1 MQRGGRK
8 TQLTRIPDELFY
20 ARKAAGA
27 WNKAP
32 PKYHIEGTGSFQISM
47 IFCKWT
53 LSKEDTEMDHTFLLK
68 EGNWYASGML
78 WDEHEIEV
86 PIAGHSFIEHREG
99 KWFNHSMMRLLAD
112 PPIELKSEYEI
123 EPVPEGKASTVW
135 KSFNPSLGMMAGTF
149 SVVGDSIL
157 SSYRSESGEYSG
169 SEYFLMEDDSTYQV
183 KGVLFKGTIKVSSWE
198 AMLTK

>member
-1 MQRGGRK
+1 
-8 TQLTRIPDELFY
+8 
-20 ARKAAGA
+20 
-27 WNKAP
+27 
-32 PKYHIEGTGSFQISM
+32 
-47 IFCKWT
+47 
-53 LSKEDTEMDHTFLLK
+53 MDHTFLLK

-99 KWFNHSMMRLLAD
+99 KWFNHSMMRLLTD

-135 KSFNPSLGMMAGTF
+135 KSFNPSLGAMTGTF

-157 SSYRSESGEYSG
+157 SSYRSGSGEYSG

-183 KGVLFKGTIKVSSWE
+183 KGVLFKGTKKVSSWE